1 MVELNH
7 RERYVRAKILYY
19 GPAAGGKTTS
29 LQVLHRRARRSQK
42 MELIS
47 VNTAQD
53 RTILFDLLPLHTL
66 AFRSYELRFQIVAV
80 PGQRL
85 YGATRKMLV
94 KGADTIVFVAN
105 SAADRFQ
112 ENLQSL
118 KEMTENLLSHGI
130 DPSSIPMVFQFNKR
144 DLPETTDLMVLNR
157 ALNARSAE
165 SFPSIA
171 IREEGVLET
180 FQAALK
186 ATMTELSTRYKIGED
201 VKGPRSARE
210 WTERAMKETF
220 EMPEKAP
227 AATAETPAPTPSPPP
242 PAPPPATSEP
252 PPATVLRVR
261 APSTARTTLGKKPRA
276 ASPSPPR
283 DEGGASAAAE
293 VQDPKGAQAMIEG
306 YAEAAAGLTDH
317 LSRAREER
325 DEAHRRLEELYAV
338 ADVGRSLLHASPDRA
353 QVLLEGVVKK
363 MSTIFRTSQASLA
376 FLRPDGEL
384 ELVVRHGLD
393 EDPMAS
399 AKSSQGK
406 PLGAALVEEGKLRL
420 ELRGTRSPLGDA
432 IAAAGPRCVAVLAL
446 PLQTP
451 ARPLGLLVFYL
462 PEEASIP
469 TEFEMEHLERM
480 AIGLTLTLE
489 AASEAVSIERLEGI
503 TKSALAGQLAQRVFR
518 SAEGPIDRMVSSLY
532 RLRSHTGAPQWL
544 LDGLGELE
552 DTVFHLQKMGR
563 ALAAFGEEE
572 LPPTERLRLSSLLA
586 DMEKDFRVPLAESGI
601 SLQIENKAGECYVR
615 AEPVLLRALVSGLIE
630 NARWCLDGITSGGVV
645 RVSLPA
651 ADPKVRLSVFH
662 NAAALASRRAPAQA
676 LAWPFDRRLSSVNLR
691 LVETMAGYFQGELI
705 TEARENVG
713 TMITLVLPSD

>member
-29 LQVLHRRARRSQK
+29 LQVLHRRAPSTQK

-53 RTILFDLLPLHTL
+53 RTILFDLLPLRTL
-66 AFRSYELRFQIVAV
+66 AFRSYQLRFQVIAV

-85 YGATRKMLV
+85 YAATRKMLL

-130 DPSSIPMVFQFNKR
+130 DPSSIPMVFQYNKR
-144 DLPETTDLMVLNR
+144 DLPDTTEIKILDR
-157 ALNARSAE
+157 ALNARTTE
-165 SFPSIA
+165 SFSSIA

-180 FQAALK
+180 FASALRV
-186 ATMTELSTRYKIGED
+186 TMSELSTRYKIGED
-201 VKGPRSARE
+201 VQGPRSARE
-210 WTERAMKETF
+210 WTDRAMKETF
-220 EMPEKAP
+220 EIPKRTPTEVSEAPTAAPPQEPSPSSAP
-227 AATAETPAPTPSPPP
+227 A
-242 PAPPPATSEP
+242 EP

-261 APSTARTTLGKKPRA
+261 APSTPRTTLGAKPT
-276 ASPSPPR
+276 SPSPPS
-283 DEGGASAAAE
+283 EKESVPSAANEA
-293 VQDPKGAQAMIEG
+293 QDPKGAQTLVES

-338 ADVGRSLLHASPDRA
+338 ADVGRSLLHAPRDRT
-353 QVLLEGVVKK
+353 QVLLEGVVQK
-363 MSTIFRTSQASLA
+363 MSTIFRTSQTSLS

-384 ELVVRHGLD
+384 EIVVRNGID
-393 EDPMAS
+393 EDPMALS
-399 AKSSQGK
+399 TSSEGK
-406 PLGAALVEEGKLRL
+406 PLGSSLVEAGKLRL

-432 IAAAGPRCVAVLAL
+432 IEKAGPHCVAVLAL

-480 AIGLTLTLE
+480 ALGLTLTLE
-489 AASEAVSIERLEGI
+489 AASEAASTERLEAI

-518 SAEGPIDRMVSSLY
+518 SAEGPIDRMVSSVY
-532 RLRSHTGAPQWL
+532 RLRSRPGSPQWL
-544 LDGLGELE
+544 TDGLAEIE

-563 ALAAFGEEE
+563 ALAAFGEED
-572 LPPTERLRLSSLLA
+572 LPPMERLALTNLLA
-586 DMEKDFRVPLAESGI
+586 EIEKDFRVPLAEAGI
-601 SLQIENKAGECYVR
+601 TLQIENKAGESFVR
-615 AEPVLLRALVSGLIE
+615 AEPILLRALISGLVE
-630 NARWCLDGITSGGVV
+630 SARWCLDGITSGGVV
-645 RVSLPA
+645 RVILPA
-651 ADPKVRLSVFH
+651 TDTNVQLSVFH

-676 LAWPFDRRLSSVNLR
+676 LAWPFERRLAAVNLR
-691 LVETMAGYFQGELI
+691 LVETMAGYFQGELK
-705 TEARENVG
+705 TETRERVG
-713 TMITLVLPSD
+713 TMTTLFLPRD